1 MINTINK
8 LLLMN
13 PSLSFISNRDK
24 IAPRKLDFQKDII
37 MPHIYANE
45 NFELIKNNSYP
56 VRHERKVITAK
67 KAKVRSIV
75 ETIVSKK

>member
-1 MINTINK
+1 
-8 LLLMN
+8 MN
-13 PSLSFISNRDK
+13 SSVSFNSNREK
-24 IAPRKLDFQKDII
+24 TAPRKLNFQKDII

-67 KAKVRSIV
+67 KARVRSIV
-75 ETIVSKK
+75 EAIVSKK

>member
-1 MINTINK
+1 MINAINK
-8 LLLMN
+8 NLLMN
-13 PSLSFISNRDK
+13 SSLSFNSNRDTVVAK
-24 IAPRKLDFQKDII
+24 KPDFQKDII

-67 KAKVRSIV
+67 KARVRSIV
-75 ETIVSKK
+75 EAIVSKK